1 MMQFLCLWIINR
13 FILSGW
19 ILPRNVRT
27 CGGITYVHGRRRG
40 ILGVEHTVGG
50 QEVCYA
56 WSFHRGQ
63 VSASECH
70 LISLTGIPSSGFPKL
85 TRFLAHHDKIIA
97 KFIPKLKKHFDQYN
111 LDSILYS
118 LKWFFVVF
126 IERVSTGSQKKLR
139 KNRTQMERRLN
150 KLLLREFLAR
160 TNNNKTV
167 YPFLA
172 DTVQPMF
179 TRLGCIPSGRG
190 ESCYCHG
197 LHHITFA

>member
-1 MMQFLCLWIINR
+1 MINR

-126 IERVSTGSQKKLR
+126 IERVSTGSQNKLR
-139 KNRTQMERRLN
+139 IKSNIDEQTFKQIPSQRISCSNQQLQNRLSIPHRYRSAYVYAFGMCTFWTGR
-150 KLLLREFLAR
+150 KLLLPWL
-160 TNNNKTV
+160 TPYYV
-167 YPFLA
+167 
-172 DTVQPMF
+172 
-179 TRLGCIPSGRG
+179 CINLR
-190 ESCYCHG
+190 
-197 LHHITFA
+197 F